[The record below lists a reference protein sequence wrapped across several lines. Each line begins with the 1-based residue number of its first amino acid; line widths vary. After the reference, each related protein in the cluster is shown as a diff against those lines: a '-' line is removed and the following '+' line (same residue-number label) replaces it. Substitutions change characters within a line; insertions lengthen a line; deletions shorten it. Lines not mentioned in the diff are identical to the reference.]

1 MARPAGSN
9 RVINLR
15 LFVGIWSLLM
25 TVACTQP
32 DHDTTAT
39 GSVNETLTSAT
50 GTAVEDI
57 QPILDRARAAYKA
70 AKEKDHAWI
79 VTARLLVSAN
89 EALIAGDAETAM
101 VDAKRAL
108 FTAQASIAQAEKEG
122 NDWQTRVPR

>member
-1 MARPAGSN
+1 M
-9 RVINLR
+9 INLR

-25 TVACTQP
+25 TVGCTQP
-32 DHDTTAT
+32 DQDTTAT
-39 GSVNETLTSAT
+39 GGVNETLTSAT
-50 GTAVEDI
+50 GIAVEDI

-89 EALIAGDAETAM
+89 EALIAGDTETAM

-108 FTAQASIAQAEKEG
+108 FTAQASVAQAEKEG

>member
-1 MARPAGSN
+1 M
-9 RVINLR
+9 INLR

-32 DHDTTAT
+32 DQDTTAT
-39 GSVNETLTSAT
+39 AAGSVNETLTSAT
-50 GTAVEDI
+50 GIAVEDI